1 MAMDVVEFPLTLRRL
16 IAALDL
22 QLETAQISTVTY
34 GALWQDA
41 VELARTALGLDAS
54 YRTDPMPDQPHNPG
68 GYTSVFW
75 KVV

>member
-1 MAMDVVEFPLTLRRL
+1 MATDVVEFPKATREA

-22 QLETAQISTVTY
+22 QLETQQISTVTY
-34 GALWQDA
+34 GAMWQDA
-41 VELARTALGLDAS
+41 VELARAALGLDAS

-75 KVV
+75 KEL